1 MPEVVCLGIV
11 VADVWARPV
20 DEWPERGRL
29 AVVAETGISLGGCAS
44 NTAVGLARMGVP
56 VAVMG
61 CIGEDGF
68 GDLVLDLLR
77 QDAVDVSGLYRTSV
91 AGTSTTLI
99 LIDSQGE
106 RTYIHCFGADGH
118 LDPARLDMELIRSS
132 RLLHLAGVLLMPG
145 FDGEPQAQVLAAA
158 QAAGV
163 TTCVDTAW
171 DDTGRWMT
179 AVGPLLPHTDLFL
192 PSLPEA
198 QKLTGL
204 ERPEEVA
211 QALLDA
217 GAGLVGLKMGPEG
230 CYVRTANEELRSP
243 AYPVKVVDGSGSGDA
258 FVAGFLYGHLQGWD
272 LERTAKFAN
281 ALGGLA
287 TTAPGTTAGIRD
299 YAQVIGLLE
308 EHEPGEWEGMRG

>member
-1 MPEVVCLGIV
+1 MADVVCLGIL

-20 DEWPERGRL
+20 DDWPERGRL
-29 AVVAETGISLGGCAS
+29 AVVGETGIGLGGCAA
-44 NTAVGLARMGVP
+44 NTAISLARLGVP
-56 VAVMG
+56 TAVQG
-61 CIGEDGF
+61 CVGQDGF
-68 GDLVLDLLR
+68 GDLVLDWLR
-77 QDAVDVSGLYRTSV
+77 RDGIETGAIQRTAA

-99 LIDSQGE
+99 LIDSTGE

-118 LDPARLDMELIRSS
+118 IDAGALDMATIRAA
-132 RLLHLAGVLLMPG
+132 RVLHLAGVLLMPG
-145 FDGEPQAQVLAAA
+145 FDGDPQARVLAEA

-171 DDTGRWMT
+171 DDTGRWIQ

-204 ERPEEVA
+204 DRPEEVA

-217 GAGLVGLKMGPEG
+217 GAKLVGLKMGPEG
-230 CYVRTANEELRSP
+230 SYVRTAEVELRLP
-243 AYPVKVVDGSGSGDA
+243 AYPVEVIDGSGAGDA

-272 LERTAKFAN
+272 LEKTTRFAN
-281 ALGGLA
+281 ALGGIA
-287 TTAPGTTAGIRD
+287 TTAPGTTAGIRG
-299 YAQVIGLLE
+299 YAQVVGLLE
-308 EHEPGEWEGMRG
+308 QHEPGEW

>member
-1 MPEVVCLGIV
+1 MPEVICLGIL
-11 VADVWARPV
+11 VADIWARPV
-20 DEWPERGRL
+20 DHWPEHGRL
-29 AVVAETGISLGGCAS
+29 GVVEQTGLALGGCAA
-44 NTAVGLARMGVP
+44 NTGTDLARLGVAVGVQ
-56 VAVMG
+56 G
-61 CIGEDGF
+61 CVGEDGF
-68 GDLVLDLLR
+68 GDSILDALR
-77 QDAVDVSGLYRTSV
+77 QDGIDVSGIYRTGA
-91 AGTSTTLI
+91 AGTSTTLTM
-99 LIDSQGE
+99 IDSGGE

-118 LDPARLDMELIRSS
+118 LDPARLDRGAIKAA

-171 DDTGRWMT
+171 DATGRWMQ

-198 QKLTGL
+198 QKLTGR

-230 CYVRTANEELRSP
+230 SYVRTAEAELRLA
-243 AYPVKVVDGSGSGDA
+243 AYPVRVVDGSGAGDA
-258 FVAGFLYGHLQGWD
+258 FVAGFLYGHLHGWD
-272 LERTAKFAN
+272 LERTTRFAN

-287 TTAPGTTAGIRD
+287 TTAAGTTTAIRGYD
-299 YAQVIGLLE
+299 QVIALLE
-308 EHEPGEWEGMRG
+308 THEPGQWAGR

>member
-1 MPEVVCLGIV
+1 MADVVCLGIV

-20 DEWPERGRL
+20 DDWPERGRL
-29 AVVAETGISLGGCAS
+29 GVVGETGIGLGGCAS
-44 NTAVGLARMGVP
+44 NTATSLARLGVS
-56 VAVMG
+56 VEVQG
-61 CIGEDGF
+61 CVGQDGF
-68 GDLVLDLLR
+68 GDLVLDWLR
-77 QDAVDVSGLYRTSV
+77 QDGIEVGGIQRTAT

-99 LIDSQGE
+99 LIDSEGE

-118 LDPARLDMELIRSS
+118 IDPAALDMAAIKSA

-145 FDGEPQAQVLAAA
+145 FDGEPQARILAEA

-198 QKLTGL
+198 EKLTGL
-204 ERPEEVA
+204 SRPEDIA

-217 GAGLVGLKMGPEG
+217 GAKLVGLKMGPEG
-230 CYVRTANEELRSP
+230 SYVRTAQEELRLP
-243 AYPVKVVDGSGSGDA
+243 AYPVEVVDGSGAGDA

-272 LERTAKFAN
+272 LERTTRFAN
-281 ALGGLA
+281 ALGGIA
-287 TTAPGTTAGIRD
+287 TTAPGTTAGVRG
-299 YAQVIGLLE
+299 YTQVIELLE
-308 EHEPGEWEGMRG
+308 RQEPGKW